1 MSITTR
7 SRIAV
12 CIATL
17 LIVIGFSSSPF
28 AKGGGPTSEIAKEL
42 TKEAI
47 KMWAERCHFSWG
59 KHFSSEE
66 KGWRWTI
73 CHPWA
78 PVTEWLWKTEAPP
91 ADH

>member
-17 LIVIGFSSSPF
+17 LIVTGFSSCTF
-28 AKGGGPTSEIAKEL
+28 AKGAGSTSEIAKEVF
-42 TKEAI
+42 KI
-47 KMWAERCHFSWG
+47 WAEECHSSWG
-59 KHFSSEE
+59 KNFSSEE
-66 KGWRWTI
+66 KGWHWTI

-78 PVTEWLWKTEAPP
+78 PVKEWLWKTEAPP